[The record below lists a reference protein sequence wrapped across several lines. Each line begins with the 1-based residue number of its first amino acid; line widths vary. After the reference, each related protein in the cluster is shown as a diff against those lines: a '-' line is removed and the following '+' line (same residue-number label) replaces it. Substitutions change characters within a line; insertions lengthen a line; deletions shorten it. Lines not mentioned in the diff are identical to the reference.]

1 MKKPDKQ
8 QLMILLLGVVV
19 SVGFGVFRYV
29 PIVRQRCAIQKQM
42 EQQNLVIDEICSLSI
57 LIPELK
63 EQKNKLEK
71 QLLPFEQK
79 VPQGRNL
86 ATLWRQVAEVMNQ
99 CGLTDQLVQ
108 PGVEIK
114 SEQLCSIPLTIECKG
129 SLQQIFSFFQSLEEV
144 SRLIRIEQVTLDRGT
159 DLNSGVKMKAQASVY
174 YQPDESENG

>member
-8 QLMILLLGVVV
+8 QWIILLVAAVV

-29 PIVRQRCAIQKQM
+29 PIVRQKVAIREQL
-42 EQQNLVIDEICSLSI
+42 EQQNQIIDEICSLSV

-63 EQKNKLEK
+63 NQKRQLEK
-71 QLLPFEQK
+71 QLLPFDQK

-86 ATLWRQVAEVMNQ
+86 APLWQQVAEVMNE

-114 SEQLCSIPLTIECKG
+114 SPELCSIPLTIECKG
-129 SLQQIFSFFQSLEEV
+129 SMQQIFAFFRSLEEIN
-144 SRLIRIEQVTLDRGT
+144 RLIRIEQVTLDRGT
-159 DLNSGVKMKAQASVY
+159 DLESGVKLKAQANVY
-174 YQPDESENG
+174 YQPDG

>member
-1 MKKPDKQ
+1 MKKLDKQ
-8 QLMILLLGVVV
+8 QLVILLLGVAV

-29 PIVRQRCAIQKQM
+29 PIVRQKYALQKQM
-42 EQQNLVIDEICSLSI
+42 EQQDQIINEICSFSV

-63 EQKNKLEK
+63 NQKIQLEE

-79 VPQGRNL
+79 VPRGRNL
-86 ATLWRQVAEVMNQ
+86 ATLWRHVAEVMNK

-108 PGVEIK
+108 PGVEMK

-129 SLQQIFSFFQSLEEV
+129 SMEQIFSLFQSLEETN
-144 SRLIRIEQVTLDRGT
+144 RLIRIEQVTLDRGA
-159 DLNSGVKMKAQASVY
+159 DLNSAVKLKAQASVY